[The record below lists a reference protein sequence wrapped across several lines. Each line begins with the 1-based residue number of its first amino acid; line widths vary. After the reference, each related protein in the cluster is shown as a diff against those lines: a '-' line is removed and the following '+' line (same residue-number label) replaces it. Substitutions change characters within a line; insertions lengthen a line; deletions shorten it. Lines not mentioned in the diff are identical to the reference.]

1 MAVNNIPQ
9 DDGLARDPRLA
20 RLLDAAGGAE
30 PPAALDAAILAAARR
45 EVGARPQ
52 AAGGGEAAAP
62 PPRAAHVKRN
72 WYVPVSIAAVL
83 VLSVSLVTLVHQEK
97 GDELAQPPAATAPLP
112 KTRAPAP
119 GVAPEAVADKPDT
132 ALRDA
137 APAQPR
143 IAEAKR
149 VDAAKTTAVPA
160 GPVAQAAPAA
170 PEAYAGLA
178 KKQLARQAPSAADG
192 APVLGDSRQDQAAG
206 AARERASVSES
217 AAAAKPATG
226 GVSGSVAA
234 GAPPPLMR
242 DAKPAP
248 EPFPAAGVIRRDD
261 ALARGE
267 ADLIAARGAA
277 QEPPAIAAAP
287 VAPQAKVQAAP
298 RRAAPFDEAA
308 SSAPAAVESRAM
320 AVPPPAKMAPPP
332 APKPAL
338 KPALKPVP
346 PWRGLEDQPPEKW
359 LERLADLRRDN
370 RQADTDE
377 LLAEFRR
384 RFPDHPASGR

>member
-62 PPRAAHVKRN
+62 PPRAVHVKRN

-112 KTRAPAP
+112 KTRAPALA
-119 GVAPEAVADKPDT
+119 VAPEAVADKPDK

-149 VDAAKTTAVPA
+149 VDAAKTAAVSA
-160 GPVAQAAPAA
+160 GPVAPAAPAA

-178 KKQLARQAPSAADG
+178 KKQLAGKAPSAADG
-192 APVLGDSRQDQAAG
+192 APVLSDARQDQAAG
-206 AARERASVSES
+206 AARERAPVSES
-217 AAAAKPATG
+217 AASQKVATG
-226 GVSGSVAA
+226 GVVASA
-234 GAPPPLMR
+234 PAPPASPPPLSVR
-242 DAKPAP
+242 EAKPAP
-248 EPFPAAGVIRRDD
+248 EPFPAVGVIRRDD

-267 ADLIAARGAA
+267 ADLSAARGAS
-277 QEPPAIAAAP
+277 QETPAIAAAP

-320 AVPPPAKMAPPP
+320 AVPPPAKIAPPP
-332 APKPAL
+332 AP